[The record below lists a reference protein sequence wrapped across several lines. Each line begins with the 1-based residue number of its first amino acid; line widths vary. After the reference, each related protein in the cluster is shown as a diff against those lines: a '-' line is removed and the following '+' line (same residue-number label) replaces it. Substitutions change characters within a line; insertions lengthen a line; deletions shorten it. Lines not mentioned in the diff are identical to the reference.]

1 MRTPRQHADRNMS
14 NAHNVSA
21 KCPFT
26 PAAFKR
32 RLSSRRENLSNLAK
46 CWRRVSRCKVKW
58 KNPKKSCLHFLKH
71 DPIYR
76 VTSCTFMSAH
86 RLESERRNKRLS
98 MSTQFFNFLLLLIFF
113 FPFLFE
119 EVGENDDWN
128 LPKIE
133 NLCSASRWKTYG
145 SEAFAT
151 THCEFFSNCLSVSN
165 LQRVI
170 SLNIRILGTT
180 SAWTKA
186 KKA

>member
-86 RLESERRNKRLS
+86 RLESERRNKLLS
-98 MSTQFFNFLLLLIFF
+98 MSTQFFVVVNLFLSFSFWRSRRKWWLKFTKNWKFMFCIEVKDVRLGGLRDDTLRVLFQLL
-113 FPFLFE
+113 E
-119 EVGENDDWN
+119 R
-128 LPKIE
+128 K
-133 NLCSASRWKTYG
+133 
-145 SEAFAT
+145 
-151 THCEFFSNCLSVSN
+151 
-165 LQRVI
+165 
-170 SLNIRILGTT
+170 
-180 SAWTKA
+180 
-186 KKA
+186 